1 MSFDGGLNWK
11 STGYHGCQ
19 MMLSTCHFS
28 EFKVINQYLNAETI
42 IFHSQD
48 DMIYL
53 YESDNQC
60 IRKHMN
66 IYMYIYIL
74 YEIGLSYHLSLSI
87 YIYIYEHWM
96 NMRPDMS

>member
-66 IYMYIYIL
+66 IYMYIYYMKLDYHTIYL
-74 YEIGLSYHLSLSI
+74 YQYI
-87 YIYIYEHWM
+87 YIYIYI
-96 NMRPDMS
+96 